1 MNVVREEERRYDG
14 VRITDQDFEMHVLL
28 LSRSKLKSSMG
39 TSTLLAGFAL
49 VSITRPLT
57 CKWLVKVCF
66 QVAMVEADVGD
77 GAPPALLIPFA
88 MINALLICVHLLSI
102 VIAARLLPEL
112 DAIVVQPHLIMLAGS
127 LYKGWP
133 VQLCWLLSNMIGM
146 ILFLVELTLVAY
158 VKFYAPLSDAK
169 IHSGTGTLAIVV
181 VLFLVSA
188 PLLVI
193 FSHSISKKKMRMHEQ
208 RLAGARNILHTIPPA
223 LGSDMDLVSI
233 YSTSAA
239 DSLHEHSNRSRDE
252 TRV

>member
-1 MNVVREEERRYDG
+1 
-14 VRITDQDFEMHVLL
+14 
-28 LSRSKLKSSMG
+28 
-39 TSTLLAGFAL
+39 
-49 VSITRPLT
+49 
-57 CKWLVKVCF
+57 
-66 QVAMVEADVGD
+66 MVEAEVGD

-112 DAIVVQPHLIMLAGS
+112 DAIIAQPHLITLAGT

-146 ILFLVELTLVAY
+146 ILFLVELILVAY
-158 VKFYAPLSDAK
+158 VKFHAPLSDAK

-188 PLLVI
+188 PLIVI

-208 RLAGARNILHTIPPA
+208 RLAGARHILGTIPQELS
-223 LGSDMDLVSI
+223 LGSNTDLASVCSSVS
-233 YSTSAA
+233 TTH
-239 DSLHEHSNRSRDE
+239 SLYNHRPSRDE
-252 TRV
+252 TVV